1 MGKNMAFLRR
11 QFLLTS
17 PNLQHMD
24 VKYFHSAVSLK
35 IIMKKYPQIITTAL
49 ALAQGLQ
56 AASFVVSP
64 GQSIQS
70 AINNATAGDNI
81 TIQTGN
87 YNENLTISKGLDIR
101 GASGAVLV
109 TGNLTITSV
118 TLPIYISDISFGKSG
133 ASGIRVTGS
142 SNVRLDRCKL
152 VGGGGFTSTNSTIYC
167 YKGQFDQNISFA
179 NSTWTLQ
186 RSTIAGTA
194 SSTNSTAK
202 FISSNVTSNFSHN
215 GGELT
220 VFQSNLLELCDV
232 ALTSAQKSWIC
243 YNTLRYMQISGGTSE
258 VVGNLIDI
266 RGSTGVSADTE
277 RYIINI
283 LGGTVTRI
291 ANNRIFNDGRYIN
304 STAPSYGAHAIRVET
319 SAGMTRIFNNTIRNV
334 WRGILVAGSPA
345 GVEIRGN
352 IHRDVTASAY
362 SYSVYATYAGTIV
375 SNNNFQYTVTGGV
388 QSNNIN
394 SDALFGTNDVLGA
407 ASPSRNAGPTDAI
420 FNDIDGTRNDL
431 GAYGGHSY
439 DPEGRTTLKPVVLSG
454 EVSPLYVKR
463 GGAVTVKAR
472 AAVSAA
478 P

>member
-1 MGKNMAFLRR
+1 MGFLRR

-24 VKYFHSAVSLK
+24 VKYFHSAVPLK
-35 IIMKKYPQIITTAL
+35 IIMKKYIHIITTAL

-101 GASGAVLV
+101 GAGGAVLV

-118 TLPIYISDISFGKSG
+118 TLPVYISDISFGKSG
-133 ASGIRVTGS
+133 ASGITVTNS

-152 VGGGGFTSTNSTIYC
+152 VGGGGFNSTDSTIYC
-167 YKGQFDQNISFA
+167 YKGQFDQNIAFT

-220 VFQSNLLELCDV
+220 VFQSDLREFCDV
-232 ALTSAQKSWIC
+232 ALTATQRSWIC
-243 YNTLRYMQISGGTSE
+243 YNTLRYLQINGGTSE
-258 VVGNLIDI
+258 VVGNWIEGRDRSDFFVQL
-266 RGSTGVSADTE
+266 RGNAITTL
-277 RYIINI
+277 R
-283 LGGTVTRI
+283 
-291 ANNRIFNDGRYIN
+291 NNRLWNDNRGPGY
-304 STAPSYGAHAIRVET
+304 YGASAIRILAD
-319 SAGMTRIFNNTIRNV
+319 AGMTRIFNNTIRDIFQ
-334 WRGILVAGSPA
+334 GIEVQGAPA

-352 IHRDVTASAY
+352 IHRDANWPNF
-362 SYSVYATYAGTIV
+362 SVNTSSSGVIITH
-375 SNNNFQYTVTGGV
+375 NNFQYAVTGGV

-394 SDALFGTNDVLGA
+394 LDALFGTSDALGA
-407 ASPSRNAGPTDAI
+407 TSPSRNAGPTDAI
-420 FNDIDGTRNDL
+420 YNDIDDSRNDQ

-439 DPEGRTTLKPVVLSG
+439 DPDGRTTLKPVVLSG

-472 AAVSAA
+472 AAVAAA

>member
-1 MGKNMAFLRR
+1 MGKNMGFLRR

-17 PNLQHMD
+17 PNLQHMN

-87 YNENLTISKGLDIR
+87 YNENLTIPKGLDVR

-133 ASGIRVTGS
+133 ASGITVTGS
-142 SNVRLDRCKL
+142 SNVRFDRCKL

-186 RSTIAGTA
+186 RSTIAGTV

-220 VFQSNLLELCDV
+220 VFQSDLRELCDV

-266 RGSTGVSADTE
+266 RGYTGVDSSSTN
-277 RYIINI
+277 RYIFNI
-283 LGGTVTRI
+283 LGGAVTRI
-291 ANNRIFNDGRYIN
+291 ANNRIFNDGRIG
-304 STAPSYGAHAIRVET
+304 TSYGAHAIRVET

-352 IHRDVTASAY
+352 IHQDATNS
-362 SYSVYATYAGTIV
+362 SNNYSVFTSYAGTII
-375 SNNNFQYTVTGGV
+375 SNNNFQYTITGGV

>member
-1 MGKNMAFLRR
+1 MHSDDIL
-11 QFLLTS
+11 
-17 PNLQHMD
+17 PNL
-24 VKYFHSAVSLK
+24 AVPLK
-35 IIMKKYPQIITTAL
+35 IIMKKYIQIITTAL

-101 GASGAVLV
+101 GAGGAVLV
-109 TGNLTITSV
+109 TGNLTIASV
-118 TLPIYISDISFGKSG
+118 TLPVYIADISFGKSG
-133 ASGIRVTGS
+133 ASGITVTNS

-152 VGGGGFTSTNSTIYC
+152 VGGGGFNSTGSKIYC
-167 YKGQFDQNISFA
+167 YKGQFDQNIAFT

-202 FISSNVTSNFSHN
+202 FMSSNVASTFSHN

-220 VFQSNLLELCDV
+220 VFQSNLAENLEV
-232 ALTSAQKSWIC
+232 MLTASQRSWIC
-243 YNTLRYMQISGGTSE
+243 YNSIRYLSIGNGISE
-258 VVGNLIDI
+258 VVGNWMDGRDRNDWFIYLH
-266 RGSTGVSADTE
+266 SSA
-277 RYIINI
+277 
-283 LGGTVTRI
+283 VTTLR
-291 ANNRIFNDGRYIN
+291 NNRLWNDGRYYTSSSN
-304 STAPSYGAHAIRVET
+304 RGTGTAFYVEND
-319 SAGMTRIFNNTIRNV
+319 AGMTRIFNNTIRDI
-334 WRGILVAGSPA
+334 GQCIFISGAPS

-352 IHRDVTASAY
+352 IHRDVSNYPGGHNTLPAAFSL
-362 SYSVYATYAGTIV
+362 STTYAGTII
-375 SNNNFQYTVTGGV
+375 SHNNFQYSVTGGV

-394 SDALFGTNDVLGA
+394 SDALFGTNDALGA
-407 ASPSRNAGPTDAI
+407 TSPSRNAGPTDAI
-420 FNDIDGTRNDL
+420 FNDIDSSRNDQ

>member
-1 MGKNMAFLRR
+1 MGKNMGFLRR

-17 PNLQHMD
+17 PNLQHMN

-87 YNENLTISKGLDIR
+87 YNENLTIPKGLDIR

-118 TLPIYISDISFGKSG
+118 TLPIYIADISFGKSG
-133 ASGIRVTGS
+133 ASGITVTGS
-142 SNVRLDRCKL
+142 SNVRFDRCKL
-152 VGGGGFTSTNSTIYC
+152 VGGGGFSSTNSTIYC
-167 YKGQFDQNISFA
+167 YKGQFDQNIAFT

-186 RSTIAGTA
+186 RSTIAGTV

-220 VFQSNLLELCDV
+220 VFQSDLREFCDV

-258 VVGNLIDI
+258 VVGNWIDGRERGDFFIAVGLDAVTTI
-266 RGSTGVSADTE
+266 RNNRLWNDSRGYYSYAWRDGASA
-277 RYIINI
+277 I
-283 LGGTVTRI
+283 
-291 ANNRIFNDGRYIN
+291 RIFN
-304 STAPSYGAHAIRVET
+304 
-319 SAGMTRIFNNTIRNV
+319 SAGMTRIFNNTIRDIYQGV
-334 WRGILVAGSPA
+334 EIQGSPA

-352 IHRDVTASAY
+352 IHRDRQGPDG
-362 SYSVYATYAGTIV
+362 YSVNTTYAGTII
-375 SNNNFQYTVTGGV
+375 SHNNFQYAVNGGV

-394 SDALFGTNDVLGA
+394 SDALFGTSDALGA
-407 ASPSRNAGPTDAI
+407 TSPSRNAGPTDAI
-420 FNDIDGTRNDL
+420 YNDIDDSRNDQ

-439 DPEGRTTLKPVVLSG
+439 DPDGRTTLKPVVLSG
-454 EVSPLYVKR
+454 DVSPLYVKR

-472 AAVSAA
+472 AAVAAA

>member
-1 MGKNMAFLRR
+1 MGFLRR

-17 PNLQHMD
+17 PNLKHMD
-24 VKYFHSAVSLK
+24 VKYFHLAVPLK
-35 IIMKKYPQIITTAL
+35 IIMKKYIQIITTAL

-101 GASGAVLV
+101 GAGGAVLV

-118 TLPIYISDISFGKSG
+118 TLPVYIADISFGKSG
-133 ASGIRVTGS
+133 ASGITVTGS
-142 SNVRLDRCKL
+142 SNVRFDRCKL
-152 VGGGGFTSTNSTIYC
+152 VGGGGFSSTGSTIYC
-167 YKGQFDQNISFA
+167 YKGQFDQNIAFT

-186 RSTIAGTA
+186 RSTIAGTV

-202 FISSNVTSNFSHN
+202 FMSSNVTSNFSHN

-220 VFQSNLLELCDV
+220 VFQSDLREFCDV

-243 YNTLRYMQISGGTSE
+243 YNTLRYLQITGGTNE
-258 VVGNLIDI
+258 VVGNWIDGRERGDYFVQLRGAAVSTI
-266 RGSTGVSADTE
+266 R
-277 RYIINI
+277 
-283 LGGTVTRI
+283 
-291 ANNRIFNDGRYIN
+291 NNRLWNDNRFFGRYN
-304 STAPSYGAHAIRVET
+304 TWETNRWLEGASAIRILAD
-319 SAGMTRIFNNTIRNV
+319 AGMTRIFNNTIRDIFQ
-334 WRGILVAGSPA
+334 GIEVQGAPA

-352 IHRDVTASAY
+352 IHREHIPGNPN
-362 SYSVYATYAGTIV
+362 YSVSTSYAGTII
-375 SNNNFQYTVTGGV
+375 SHNNFEFAVNGGV
-388 QSNNIN
+388 QSSNIN
-394 SDALFGTNDVLGA
+394 VNPSFGSNDVLGA
-407 ASPSRNAGPTDAI
+407 SSPSRNTGPTDAI
-420 FNDIDGTRNDL
+420 FNDIDGSRNDQ

-454 EVSPLYVKR
+454 EVAPLYIKR